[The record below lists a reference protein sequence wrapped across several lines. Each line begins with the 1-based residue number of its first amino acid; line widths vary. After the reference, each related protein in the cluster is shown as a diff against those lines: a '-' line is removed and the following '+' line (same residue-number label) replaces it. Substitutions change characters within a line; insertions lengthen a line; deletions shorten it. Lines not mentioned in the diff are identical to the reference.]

1 MATSWRAVLGR
12 SEATLSMKQFIKY
25 FTVGVFN
32 TVFGYF
38 IIFGCMYLLSLS
50 PEVSNVVGYLTGLT
64 VSYVLNRNYT
74 FESKQK
80 PSQEIWRFIAVFI
93 VAYTLN
99 FLVLILLIHQL
110 NFHEG
115 LSQLVAGVFYVV
127 SSFVM
132 NKYYAFKKR

>member
-1 MATSWRAVLGR
+1 
-12 SEATLSMKQFIKY
+12 MKQFLKY

-32 TVFGYF
+32 TVFGYC
-38 IIFGCMYLLSLS
+38 IIFGCMYMLSLS
-50 PEVSNVVGYLTGLT
+50 PEASNVIGYVTGLT

-93 VAYTLN
+93 VAYALN
-99 FLVLILLIHQL
+99 FLVLILLIHQF